1 MSEEGGRIRLR
12 RERGLHPGSSSVI
25 PRGGGLRVE
34 RRVSHG
40 GSGAS
45 ALRRG
50 RRWLCGRMGRTA
62 AAGYWPQTLELL
74 NVQVR
79 ATCVSCSKP
88 LAQPMQ
94 IERTLA
100 RTEHGRHQRT
110 FLMPFSD
117 TVHPY
122 RCCSMRRSGIMP
134 RVLSTARSSAQKESQ
149 LQMQQHQQ
157 SEKEKK

>member
-1 MSEEGGRIRLR
+1 MTRNGARALKRRLR
-12 RERGLHPGSSSVI
+12 GMIRARPGIVPTI
-25 PRGGGLRVE
+25 VQCD
-34 RRVSHG
+34 
-40 GSGAS
+40 GAS

-88 LAQPMQ
+88 LAQRMQ

-110 FLMPFSD
+110 FLMPFSE

-122 RCCSMRRSGIMP
+122 RCCSMRCSGIMP
-134 RVLSTARSSAQKESQ
+134 RVLSTARSSAQEESQ
-149 LQMQQHQQ
+149 LQIQQHQQ
-157 SEKEKK
+157 SEKIK